1 MWPVGVF
8 YFALA
13 KSSLRSAQRPMPMR
27 GIFWLTITVAC
38 CASLLTAAVTNAA
51 LRHESL
57 KNPEDFANISDEKAR
72 SVALF
77 EEAGKVIL
85 PLLGFS
91 GHYGRADPCPLLGV
105 KRTLIG
111 RCSDVCF

>member
-1 MWPVGVF
+1 MWPLGDF
-8 YFALA
+8 YFTSA
-13 KSSLRSAQRPMPMR
+13 KSSLRNAQRPTPMR
-27 GIFWLTITVAC
+27 EIFWLTITTAC
-38 CASLLTAAVTNAA
+38 CALFLTAAVTNAD
-51 LRHESL
+51 LRHDSL
-57 KNPEDFANISDEKAR
+57 KSPDDFANIKDDNER